1 MAEEEQSGM
10 TDEEKFRFDLTGFL
24 LRPAILNPDEIAAIV
39 DQIDRIKHD
48 PESLP
53 PAERA
58 VPGGA
63 SSLLIDHPKVL
74 EVLHEI
80 IGRDVRLEGTF
91 CVWRHKG
98 EWAGD
103 LHGGGP
109 QQSDPIFGYRCQ
121 NGRIHAGMVRVVFE
135 LTDISKED
143 GATHFIPGSHK
154 ANFPMHPDHMSLE
167 EGQRSEFL
175 SSYEC
180 PAGSAIFFTE
190 NLCHAGPYWQRDT
203 PRVAVLNAYAH
214 LATHWHRLTIPPV
227 VMEAL
232 PREKQAYFRQP
243 WIADFRTGPATHN
256 TIERFVQGDEAPVST
271 DHQP

>member
-1 MAEEEQSGM
+1 MSM
-10 TDEEKFRFDLTGFL
+10 TEEEKFRFDLTGYL
-24 LRPAILNPDEIAAIV
+24 IRPSILKTDEIAAIV

-53 PAERA
+53 PEHRA

-63 SSLLIDHPKVL
+63 SSLLIDHPKVT

-80 IGRDVRLEGTF
+80 IGPNVRLEGTF
-91 CVWRHKG
+91 CVWRSKG

-109 QQSDPIFGYRCQ
+109 QQIDPIFGYRCA
-121 NGRIHAGMVRVVFE
+121 NGRIHAGMVRVAFE
-135 LTDISKED
+135 LTDVSKED

-167 EGQRSEFL
+167 QGKRSEFL
-175 SSYEC
+175 TSYEC

-214 LATHWHRLTIPPV
+214 LATHWHRPTIAPE
-227 VMEAL
+227 VMAAL
-232 PREKQAYFRQP
+232 PREKQAWFREP
-243 WIADFRTGPATHN
+243 WIADFRTAPATHN
-256 TIERFVQGDEAPVST
+256 TVERFMENADPTVRLYHKP
-271 DHQP
+271 